1 MNQNGKNKYQAYSP
15 VDLKNRTWPNNSIT
29 TSPQFCAVD
38 LRDGN
43 QALINPLDLNQR
55 LEFWNLLLNV
65 GFKEIETGFP
75 SASEIDFDFLRHLIE
90 KDLIPKGVVP
100 QVLVQSRKELIVKTV
115 ESLKGADEA
124 IIHLYTPTSELQR
137 RVVFKRNQ
145 SEITKIAVQ
154 GVEWIKEE
162 IKKIK
167 GTKIRLQFSP
177 ESFTGTELKFS
188 KEICEAVY
196 EAWGPES
203 KSDLIL
209 NLPAT
214 VEMSSPNIYA
224 DQIEWF
230 KGNFKYDNWI
240 LSIHPHNDRGTATA
254 SAELAMMSGAER
266 VEGTLFGNGERTG
279 NLDLVTL
286 SMNMFAQ
293 GVKTGLEFSNLPSL
307 VQIYEKLRELQVSKR
322 HPYAGELV
330 FTAFS
335 GSHQDAINKGLQAM
349 EKSDSNL
356 WEVPYLPIDPSDVG
370 QDYKAL
376 IRINRQ
382 SGKGGIAFVL
392 EQNFGLV
399 LPKAMQHEVRL
410 KVQKVSDEK
419 ALEISPNELHELFMT
434 QFVNLESPFS
444 LVKAKWEVSE
454 AKGEGTHSELEAL
467 VEFEAKS
474 VAIISSGTGVLEA
487 LCKGVSN
494 NEALGKNQVEIVDY
508 SEHALSEGA
517 DAKAIAYVCLSQGQ
531 KKAWGAGID
540 ENLSLSSLKAFI
552 SALNRL

>member
-1 MNQNGKNKYQAYSP
+1 MNQKGNNKYRAYSP
-15 VDLKNRTWPNNSIT
+15 VDLKGRIWPNNTIT
-29 TSPQFCAVD
+29 AAPQYCAVD

-55 LEFWNLLLNV
+55 LEFWHLLLSV

-75 SASEIDFDFLRHLIE
+75 SASQIDFKFLRHLIE
-90 KDLIPKGVVP
+90 KGLIPKGVVP

-115 ESLKGADEA
+115 ESLRGAKEA

-137 RVVFKRNQ
+137 RVVFKSSQ
-145 SEITKIAVQ
+145 SEIKKIAIQ

-162 IKKIK
+162 IKKID

-177 ESFTGTELKFS
+177 ESFTGTELNFS

-196 EAWGPES
+196 EAWNPMS

-214 VEMSSPNIYA
+214 VEMSTPNIYA

-230 KGNFKYDNWI
+230 KGNFKHDNWT

-254 SAELAMMSGAER
+254 AAELALMAGAER

-286 SMNMFAQ
+286 CMNMFAQ
-293 GVKTGLEFSNLPSL
+293 GVNTGLDFSELPRL
-307 VQIYEKLRELQVSKR
+307 VQVYEKLTELQVSKR

-335 GSHQDAINKGLQAM
+335 GSHQDAINKGLQAL
-349 EKSDSNL
+349 EKSPSEL
-356 WEVPYLPIDPSDVG
+356 WEVPYLPIDPNDVG
-370 QDYKAL
+370 QNYKAL
-376 IRINRQ
+376 IRINSQ
-382 SGKGGIAFVL
+382 SGKGGVAFVL
-392 EQNFGLV
+392 EQNFGFI

-410 KVQKVSDEK
+410 AVQKISDKK
-419 ALEISPNELHELFMT
+419 ALEISATELHDLFLA
-434 QFVNLESPFS
+434 QFVNLESTYS

-454 AKGEGTHSELEAL
+454 AKGEETHSELEA
-467 VEFEAKS
+467 EIIFEAKS
-474 VAIISSGTGVLEA
+474 VTIKSSGTGVLEA
-487 LCKGVSN
+487 LCKGVNS
-494 NEALGKNQVEIVDY
+494 AFDKPQVEILDY
-508 SEHALSEGA
+508 SEHAMSEGA
-517 DAKAIAYVCLSQGQ
+517 DAKAIAYVCLRQG
-531 KKAWGAGID
+531 KNKAWGAGID
-540 ENLSLSSLKAFI
+540 ENLTLSTLKAFI
-552 SALNRL
+552 SALNLI